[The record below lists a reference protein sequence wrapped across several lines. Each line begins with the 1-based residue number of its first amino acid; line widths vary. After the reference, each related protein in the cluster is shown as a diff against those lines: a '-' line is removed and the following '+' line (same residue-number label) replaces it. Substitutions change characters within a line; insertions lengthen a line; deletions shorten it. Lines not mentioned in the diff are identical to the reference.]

1 LASVRWAYLFLG
13 AIHFLMASKR
23 YDCLDEE
30 VVCCVFKN
38 LNLLNIFQHDAVK
51 PYKMDL
57 KKFEKIDR
65 RDFYNFLFALMCHIH
80 GFQDPLQLNIGCWP
94 VITRKDEMQF
104 LIFSNKWL
112 ADCQKALPNIF
123 IWNSIPSV
131 LCETT
136 FPFFMDILLRI
147 STIALLKCTWE
158 TYGNI
163 CIFPIKANETLDWLA
178 MAKKESAMQQSLL
191 TELKIMELK
200 KKTAEDHI
208 QRIEKVENDIAKLA
222 EQVKTSIV
230 NDESCLKLNLSTLKA
245 KDLKE
250 IADHVLFQFSSAL
263 REREIY
269 LESLKEL
276 ANCLFK
282 LEARISNEK
291 HHSAILPLDGLS
303 KCFRE
308 KVLTYKFCAYFSVTD
323 SNGRFNLDN
332 FFTESMKAVVS
343 DPLLNAEFI
352 QNAYLNLKE
361 VCAASNA
368 RAARLKAVKDALLE
382 EIGMFPVLKEKH
394 TVHSLIAEQC
404 TRDLS
409 SDVFTKALFSLNEKP
424 SNFDFQQGCLF
435 SNDSDLTSVSSLLQ
449 LDIAD
454 TTVHFKNIGHIL

>member
-1 LASVRWAYLFLG
+1 MVTFMTKFASLQFAGLICFYVR
-13 AIHFLMASKR
+13 
-23 YDCLDEE
+23 DCLDEE

-38 LNLLNIFQHDAVK
+38 LTLLNIFQHDAVK

-65 RDFYNFLFALMCHIH
+65 RDFYNFLFALICHIH
-80 GFQDPLQLNIGCWP
+80 GFQDPLHLNVGCWP

-123 IWNSIPSV
+123 IWNCMPSV

-136 FPFFMDILLRI
+136 SPFFMDILLRI

-163 CIFPIKANETLDWLA
+163 CIFPIKANEALDWLA
-178 MAKKESAMQQSLL
+178 MAEKQSTMQQSLL
-191 TELKIMELK
+191 TELKTMEFK

-208 QRIEKVENDIAKLA
+208 QRIEEVERDIAKLA
-222 EQVKTSIV
+222 EQVKTSVV
-230 NDESCLKLNLSTLKA
+230 NDESCLKLNLPTLKA
-245 KDLKE
+245 KDVKE
-250 IADHVLFQFSSAL
+250 IADHVLYQFSSAR

-269 LESLKEL
+269 LESLKKL
-276 ANCLFK
+276 ADCLLK
-282 LEARISNEK
+282 LEARISNGK
-291 HHSAILPLDGLS
+291 HDGIILPLDGLS

-308 KVLTYKFCAYFSVTD
+308 KVTD

-332 FFTESMKAVVS
+332 FFAESVKAIVS
-343 DPLLNAEFI
+343 DPFLDAEFF

-361 VCAASNA
+361 GCTASNA
-368 RAARLKAVKDALLE
+368 RAARLKAVKNVLLK
-382 EIGMFPVLKEKH
+382 EIEKFPVLKEKLA
-394 TVHSLIAEQC
+394 VHSFITEE
-404 TRDLS
+404 RVSDLS

-424 SNFDFQQGCLF
+424 NTFDFQHDYSF
-435 SNDSDLTSVSSLLQ
+435 SNDSNLTSISSLLQ
-449 LDIAD
+449 LDISD
-454 TTVHFKNIGHIL
+454 ITVHVKGIGDI

>member
-1 LASVRWAYLFLG
+1 
-13 AIHFLMASKR
+13 MASKR

-57 KKFEKIDR
+57 EKFEKIDR

-136 FPFFMDILLRI
+136 SPFFMDILLRI

-163 CIFPIKANETLDWLA
+163 CIFPIKANEALDWLA
-178 MAKKESAMQQSLL
+178 MAEKESAMQQSLL

-208 QRIEKVENDIAKLA
+208 QRIEEVENDIAKLA
-222 EQVKTSIV
+222 EQVKISIV
-230 NDESCLKLNLSTLKA
+230 NDESCLKLNLPTLKV
-245 KDLKE
+245 KDVKE
-250 IADHVLFQFSSAL
+250 IADHVLCQFSSAL

-303 KCFRE
+303 ECFRE
-308 KVLTYKFCAYFSVTD
+308 KVTD

-332 FFTESMKAVVS
+332 FFTESVKAIVS
-343 DPLLNAEFI
+343 DPLLNAEVF

-361 VCAASNA
+361 ACAASNA
-368 RAARLKAVKDALLE
+368 RAARLKAVKDVLLE
-382 EIGMFPVLKEKH
+382 EMGKFPVLKEKH

-409 SDVFTKALFSLNEKP
+409 SDAFTKALFSLNEKP
-424 SNFDFQQGCLF
+424 NNFDFQHGYSF
-435 SNDSDLTSVSSLLQ
+435 SNDSNLTSVSSLLQ
-449 LDIAD
+449 LDISD
-454 TTVHFKNIGHIL
+454 ITVHFKNIGHIL